1 MFNVAA
7 IRRAVAEDR
16 LGAQLQ
22 SEVREHF
29 HRLPLQ
35 AVCRNGGWPDG
46 DALTVFVPDD
56 VVTTDDELT
65 VPFSLTFQERSAAGC
80 GAQVDSAPRTADFT
94 LRIVGDR
101 CTLELSETEPTPEF

>member
-1 MFNVAA
+1 MFNAAA
-7 IRRAVAEDR
+7 IHQAVAEDR
-16 LGAQLQ
+16 LGAQLE

-46 DALTVFVPDD
+46 EAIAVFVGGD
-56 VVTTDDELT
+56 VVAAGGELT

-101 CTLELSETEPTPEF
+101 CTLELRETEPTPEF